1 MPLFWY
7 SGRTASGA
15 RAKDVWISF
24 SETISTFVSKI
35 YPTISPF
42 SVFATS
48 DNSGIYV
55 SEYAVCLLNGVPDG
69 RFPAYLQKLFLSG
82 CR

>member
-24 SETISTFVSKI
+24 SETISTFVSKYI
-35 YPTISPF
+35 LQFLLFQFLS
-42 SVFATS
+42 TS

>member
-42 SVFATS
+42 SVLRLVTIPVYMYRNMQS
-48 DNSGIYV
+48 
-55 SEYAVCLLNGVPDG
+55 VC
-69 RFPAYLQKLFLSG
+69 
-82 CR
+82 

>member
-24 SETISTFVSKI
+24 SETISTFCQQNISYNFSFFQFLRLV
-35 YPTISPF
+35 TIPVYMYRNMQ
-42 SVFATS
+42 SV
-48 DNSGIYV
+48 Y
-55 SEYAVCLLNGVPDG
+55 
-69 RFPAYLQKLFLSG
+69 
-82 CR
+82 